1 MQNQYPALL
10 IGVDGGGSKTVVLL
24 ADQDGRVLGRGTGG
38 PSNYQVV
45 GQQAAGA
52 VLSQTIRAAFAEAN
66 LELRAPTVICLGLSG
81 VDRPA
86 DQAVIQAWVNR
97 EMPGA
102 PAVIVNDAELVLAAG
117 TPEGWGV
124 ALICGTGSIAYGRTP
139 GGQAARAGGWG
150 YLLGDE
156 GSGYAIG
163 IAALRAAA
171 RASDGRAPQTALTR
185 SILDHWSLAAPQEL
199 IGRLYQGRVPTQ
211 EIAALA
217 RLVEVAASEQD
228 RVAQSI
234 LQEAGH
240 ELALAVNAV
249 AQKLGMQGS
258 VPCAHAG
265 SVIVKGQFIARMFL
279 DAAAALGLHLDP
291 VTPVTEPAQGA
302 LRLARALAQSR
313 RER

>member
-1 MQNQYPALL
+1 MENQYPALL

-24 ADQDGRVLGRGTGG
+24 ADGQGHVLGRGTGG

-45 GQQAAGA
+45 GLQAAGA
-52 VLSQTIRAAFAEAN
+52 ALSQAMRAAFSEAN
-66 LELRAPTVICLGLSG
+66 LEPRAPAAICLGLSG

-86 DQAVIQAWVNR
+86 DQAVIQTWVNE
-97 EMPGA
+97 EMPGT
-102 PAVIVNDAELVLAAG
+102 PAAIVNDAELVLAAG
-117 TPEGWGV
+117 TPEGWGL
-124 ALICGTGSIAYGRTP
+124 ALICGTGSIAYGRTL

-163 IAALRAAA
+163 MAALRAVA
-171 RASDGRAPQTALTR
+171 RASDGRASQTILTR
-185 SILDHWSLAAPQEL
+185 SILEHWSLTAPQEL
-199 IGRLYQGRVPTQ
+199 IGRIYQERIPTQ

-217 RLVEVAASEQD
+217 RLVDMAASDQD
-228 RVAQSI
+228 QVAQRI

-240 ELALAVNAV
+240 ELALAVSAV
-249 AQKLGMQGS
+249 AQKLGMHGI

-265 SVIVKGQFIARMFL
+265 SVIVKGQFVARMFL
-279 DAAAALGLHLDP
+279 DAATALGLHLDP

-313 RER
+313 R

>member
-1 MQNQYPALL
+1 MENKDPALL

-24 ADQDGRVLGRGTGG
+24 ADSEGHVLGRGMGG

-52 VLSQTIRAAFAEAN
+52 ALSQTVRAAFAEAN
-66 LELRAPTVICLGLSG
+66 LEPRAPAAICLGLSG

-86 DQAVIQAWVNR
+86 DQAVIQAWVNE
-97 EMPGA
+97 EMPGT
-102 PAVIVNDAELVLAAG
+102 PAAIVNDAELVLAAG

-124 ALICGTGSIAYGRTP
+124 ALICGTGSIAYGRMP

-163 IAALRAAA
+163 MAALRAVA
-171 RASDGRAPQTALTR
+171 RASDGRASQTTLTR
-185 SILDHWSLAAPQEL
+185 SILEHWSLAAPQEL
-199 IGRLYQGRVPTQ
+199 IGHIYQRRIPTQ

-217 RLVEVAASEQD
+217 RLVDMAASDQD
-228 RVAQSI
+228 RVAQNI

-240 ELALAVNAV
+240 ELALAVSAV
-249 AQKLGMQGS
+249 VQRLGMHGT
-258 VPCAHAG
+258 VPCAQAG
-265 SVIVKGQFIARMFL
+265 SVIVKGQFIARTFL
-279 DAAAALGLHLDP
+279 DAAVALGLRLDP

-302 LRLARALAQSR
+302 LRLARALAQR
-313 RER
+313 QR

>member
-1 MQNQYPALL
+1 MENQHPALL

-24 ADQDGRVLGRGTGG
+24 ADSECHVLGRAAGG

-52 VLSQTIRAAFAEAN
+52 ALSQTIRAAFAEAN
-66 LELRAPTVICLGLSG
+66 LELCAPAAICLGLSG

-86 DQAVIQAWVNR
+86 DQAVIQAWVNE
-97 EMPGA
+97 EMPGT
-102 PAVIVNDAELVLAAG
+102 PAAIVNDAELVLAAG

-124 ALICGTGSIAYGRTP
+124 ALICGTGSIAYGCTP

-163 IAALRAAA
+163 MAALRAVA
-171 RASDGRAPQTALTR
+171 RASDGRAPQTTLTR
-185 SILDHWSLAAPQEL
+185 AILEHWSLTAPQEL
-199 IGRLYQGRVPTQ
+199 IGRIYQGRIPTQ

-217 RLVEVAASEQD
+217 RLVDTAASDQD

-240 ELALAVNAV
+240 ELALAVSAV
-249 AQKLGMQGS
+249 AQKLEMRGS

-279 DAAAALGLHLDP
+279 DAATAMGLHLDP

-302 LRLARALAQSR
+302 LRLAHALAQAR
-313 RER
+313 R